1 MNYPFTAM
9 CGSERVTVY
18 DTKITSN
25 DRVIALIVRESGV
38 CGVVPWSHLVM
49 EKATAPAPEPEP
61 EPGPEP
67 WGAWQDEDAHTF
79 RRYRRHGTES
89 QVAQRDSLS
98 PYGFRWSWFDESG
111 FVAGGRGFQTP
122 DEARA
127 ACEEFTSG
135 REGVPRG

>member
-1 MNYPFTAM
+1 MNYPFFAM
-9 CGSERVTVY
+9 CGSEHVIVR
-18 DTKITSN
+18 DTKITSD

-38 CGVVPWSHLVM
+38 CGVVPWSNLVM
-49 EKATAPAPEPEP
+49 EKAPAPAPEPEP
-61 EPGPEP
+61 EPEP

-79 RRYRRHGTES
+79 RRYRRHGTDS
-89 QVAQRDSLS
+89 QVVQRDVLR
-98 PYGFRWSWFDESG
+98 PTGFEWSWFDESG

-127 ACEEFTSG
+127 ACEEFTAE